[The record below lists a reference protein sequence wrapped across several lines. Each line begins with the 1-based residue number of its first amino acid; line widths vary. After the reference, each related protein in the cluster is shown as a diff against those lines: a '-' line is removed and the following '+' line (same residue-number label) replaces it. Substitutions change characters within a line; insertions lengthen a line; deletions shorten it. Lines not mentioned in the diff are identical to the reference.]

1 MAETAEAG
9 GASEL
14 RGHRRWACPLLAIAA
29 MAATLP
35 LVAGYWGAL
44 HPAFDALVHFRFHL
58 AALVALLA
66 LPLLF
71 FRGWRQIAL
80 MALVLSAG
88 AVGSTLT
95 YGGGGLAVAAVSQE
109 PSARYRLL
117 HLNLRYDN
125 ATPKA
130 VLSLIGRSNADVVV
144 LTEVSDMWR
153 AELAFIEGAYPHRI
167 VCRARAHIGGVAI
180 LSRRPFRHPAATAC
194 LDRGSMATA
203 SISLGG
209 NTITVAA
216 LHLGWPWPFD
226 QHEHVNRV
234 RPALASLGPTAI
246 LAGDF
251 NASPWS
257 VTTRM
262 VEAAGGLTAPRWVG
276 PTWLK
281 RPLPDFLRRYAGLPI
296 DHILTKG
303 RVRTL
308 SIERLED
315 VGSDHLP
322 VLMSFEIEPGS
333 EEQPIMQ
340 ARTSVKQSYIPE

>member
-1 MAETAEAG
+1 MF
-9 GASEL
+9 
-14 RGHRRWACPLLAIAA
+14 
-29 MAATLP
+29 ATLP

-44 HPAFDALVHFRFHL
+44 HPVFDALAHFRLHL
-58 AALVALLA
+58 AALVAILA

-71 FRGWRQIAL
+71 FRGWRQIGLTAL
-80 MALVLSAG
+80 ILSVA
-88 AVGSTLT
+88 AAGSTSL
-95 YGGGGLAVAAVSQE
+95 YGGKLAEAVASDT

-130 VLSLIGRSNADVVV
+130 VLSLIGRSNADIVT
-144 LTEVSDMWR
+144 LNEVSDMWR
-153 AELAFIEGAYPHRI
+153 TELAFIDGAYSHRI
-167 VCRARAHIGGVAI
+167 VCRARAFIGGVAV
-180 LSRRPFRHPAATAC
+180 LSRRPFRHPAAAAC
-194 LDRGSMATA
+194 HDRGSMATA

-234 RPALASLGPTAI
+234 YPVLETLGPTAI

-257 VTTRM
+257 VTARR
-262 VEAAGGLTAPRWVG
+262 VEAAGELTAPRLVG

-281 RPLPDFLRRYAGLPI
+281 RPLPDLLRRYAGLPI
-296 DHILTKG
+296 DHVLTKG
-303 RVRTL
+303 RVRAL

-322 VLMSFEIEPGS
+322 VLLTFEIEPGS
-333 EEQPIMQ
+333 EEQPVLQ
-340 ARTSVKQSYIPE
+340 AKTER